1 MDDNSECNDDEVV
14 LTEDEEEVLLKA
26 NNAFTSTLIDIDLRS
41 NPRLKNKMLR
51 SFEKYK
57 EETKALLMKL
67 KLKNKYLQ
75 VKLQDQN
82 DEIKELK
89 IGLAK
94 EKEHIGVDP
103 KDCEEAR
110 WVNTDLKVKLEEA
123 KRIED
128 VMKFQLEEKE
138 RENQRLEMEVV
149 GLRKNIEKSKDH
161 VKFNEISVS
170 KDFLLQVWPW
180 VQEGR
185 RQIERSLVVS
195 KNSRSWSINDQG

>member
-1 MDDNSECNDDEVV
+1 MVYQALFKKIKDDTSAKDLWFKLGEEYLKKNQDKEKEAEVKDENQEENQVLASDTSEGKYSSMVDNSECNDDEVV

-26 NNAFTSTLIDIDLRS
+26 NNALTSTLTDIDLRS

-94 EKEHIGVDP
+94 EQEEIGVDP
-103 KDCEEAR
+103 KDLEEAR
-110 WVNTDLKVKLEEA
+110 WVSTDLKVHVEEA
-123 KRIED
+123 NRIED
-128 VMKFQLEEKE
+128 VMKLQLE
-138 RENQRLEMEVV
+138 
-149 GLRKNIEKSKDH
+149 
-161 VKFNEISVS
+161 
-170 KDFLLQVWPW
+170 
-180 VQEGR
+180 
-185 RQIERSLVVS
+185 
-195 KNSRSWSINDQG
+195 